1 MIRTINKI
9 IGLFL
14 LCAFVNLSYAATT
27 ASPAMIAQLKKLPKA
42 EQQRLMKQYGLSS
55 SDLNR
60 RDSSSS
66 AKESEETEA
75 FEYEETEDDWQNEFK
90 KAEDK
95 TKEPQR
101 FGLTLFSGKSSKAD
115 NSSIPVPD
123 FYVLGAGDELLVQIF
138 GKQSSSESLMIERD
152 GTIVLP
158 ELGPVVVAGL
168 TFSEAKALIADRIK
182 KQILGVDVAVSMG
195 ELKTIT
201 IFVAGEAKKPG
212 SYNVPA
218 LSTITQALTRA
229 GGISDIGSLR
239 EVSVKRSGA
248 TVVTFDIYDL
258 LLKGD
263 ARHDLQLQSGDVVFV
278 APVKALAEV
287 VGEVHRP
294 AIYEVMPGE
303 SVAKLL
309 AMAGGLKAD
318 AYPQG
323 SVLERVNA
331 KNVRDLLNLDLTDSA
346 GLNQQVRQGDVLRVG
361 GTSTRVENAVTI
373 AGAVVRPGHYA
384 WRDGLRV
391 NDLLTSLWS
400 DLHISADL
408 DYGLIIREENVAGDL
423 KVLQFN
429 LGQAIT
435 EPMSADNL
443 RLSARDLILV
453 FHQEN
458 QSFERAKLDLYF
470 REKLA
475 ESAQF
480 KPKVERPTG
489 TVMAESQLT
498 ATAAEP
504 EPKLNYEA
512 LTDQAFVLLEEKQKQ
527 DDLPAVFSEEEMSA
541 DQNWL
546 VMELNT
552 MLNSLFSNPDFLA
565 KTPHLTR
572 KELLLPVLN
581 KLKSRSSLV
590 TGPKLYSVAGEV
602 KVPGEYPLPE
612 QASVKKLIEAA
623 GGLKDSAYLQRAELT
638 RATQESVDA
647 DMQVAHFNIDLTQAA
662 KDDQQFGLMSR
673 DALNVFSIPNWNIKR
688 QFRIVGHVRFPGI
701 YTIQQ
706 GETLASILTR
716 AGGLKSTASAEG
728 AVFTRKQTKEREEE
742 QIRKLAQQLRA
753 DIASRSLTAEANAVS
768 PQDSM
773 MLIAEIEKTKPVGRL
788 VVNLEGIMNGETEF
802 DLMAED
808 GDELFVPPANTSIA
822 VVGEVQHTAS
832 HRFKKGLSIQDY
844 LDLSGGFRKRADEE
858 RVYVI
863 RADGSVYMPSRT
875 SWFAVNE
882 DKLMPGDTIVVP
894 LDTEFKDSLSVWTAV
909 TQIFYQSAVALAA
922 INSF

>member
-1 MIRTINKI
+1 VIRTMNKF

-14 LCAFVNLSYAATT
+14 LCAVVNFSYAATT
-27 ASPAMIAQLKKLPKA
+27 ASPAMIAQFKKLPKA
-42 EQQRLMKQYGLSS
+42 EQQKLMKQYGLTPA
-55 SDLNR
+55 DLNR
-60 RDSSSS
+60 RDPASSTAEFADLQSS
-66 AKESEETEA
+66 DYDNAEGDWSNSEEK
-75 FEYEETEDDWQNEFK
+75 NSG
-90 KAEDK
+90 K
-95 TKEPQR
+95 TKGSQR
-101 FGLTLFSGKSSKAD
+101 FGLTLFSGKQNKVD
-115 NSSIPVPD
+115 NSSVPVPD
-123 FYVLGAGDELLVQIF
+123 FYVLGAGDQLLVQIF
-138 GKQSSSESLMIERD
+138 GKQSSSETLTIERD
-152 GTIVLP
+152 GSIVLP
-158 ELGPVVVAGL
+158 ELGPVIVAGL
-168 TFSEAKALIADRIK
+168 TFAEAKALISDKIK

-263 ARHDLQLQSGDVVFV
+263 ASRDLQLQSGDVVFV

-287 VGEVHRP
+287 IGEVHRP
-294 AIYEVMPGE
+294 AIYEVTPGE

-309 AMAGGLKAD
+309 TMAGGLKSG

-323 SVLERVNA
+323 SVLERVNS
-331 KNVRDLLNLDLTDSA
+331 KNVRDLLNLDLTQASA
-346 GLNQQVRQGDVLRVG
+346 LNQAVKQGDVLRVG

-408 DYGLIIREENVAGDL
+408 DYGLIIREQNVAGDL
-423 KVLQFN
+423 QVIQFN

-443 RLSARDLILV
+443 RLAARDLILV

-458 QSFERAKLDLYF
+458 QSFERARLDQYF

-475 ESAQF
+475 EAKQY
-480 KPKVERPTG
+480 RP
-489 TVMAESQLT
+489 ESEINT
-498 ATAAEP
+498 ATAAGAMTPAQKTEP
-504 EPKLNYEA
+504 ALNYSA
-512 LTDQAFVLLEEKQKQ
+512 LTDQAFLLLDEKQER
-527 DDLPAVFSEEEMSA
+527 EELSA
-541 DQNWL
+541 TSVKTEQSTEQNWL
-546 VMELNT
+546 VMELQT
-552 MLNSLFSNPDFLA
+552 MLNSLFTNPEFLA
-565 KTPHLTR
+565 KTPHLSR
-572 KELLLPVLN
+572 QELLLPVLN
-581 KLKSRSSLV
+581 KLKSKSSLE
-590 TGPKLYSVAGEV
+590 TGPKLYSVTGEV
-602 KVPGEYPLPE
+602 KVPGDYPLPE

-638 RATQESVDA
+638 RATQESVES
-647 DMQVAHFNIDLTQAA
+647 DMQVTHFNIDLTKAV
-662 KDDQQFGLMSR
+662 KDEQEFGLKSR
-673 DALNVFSIPNWNIKR
+673 DSLNIFSIPNWNIKR
-688 QFRIVGHVRFPGI
+688 QFKIYGHVRFPGV

-706 GETLASILTR
+706 GETLASILSR

-728 AVFTRKQTKEREEE
+728 AVFTRQQTKEREEE

-753 DIASRSLTAEANAVS
+753 DIASRSLTAEGSSIS

-773 MLIAEIEKTKPVGRL
+773 LLIAEIEKTKPVGRL

-808 GDELFVPPANTSIA
+808 GDELFVPAANTSIA
-822 VVGEVQHTAS
+822 VVGEVQHAAS
-832 HRFKKGLSIQDY
+832 HRFKKGLSLQDY
-844 LDLSGGFRKRADEE
+844 LDLSGGFRKRADQE

-863 RADGSVYMPSRT
+863 RADGSVYIPAQK
-875 SWFAVNE
+875 SWFAVKE
-882 DKLMPGDTIVVP
+882 EKLKPGDTIVVP

>member
-9 IGLFL
+9 FGLFL
-14 LCAFVNLSYAATT
+14 LCAFINVSYAATSV
-27 ASPAMIAQLKKLPKA
+27 SPSMMAQLKKLPKA
-42 EQQRLMKQYGLSS
+42 EQQRLMKQYGLSAS
-55 SDLNR
+55 SLNR

-66 AKESEETEA
+66 LKDSSDSDS
-75 FEYEETEDDWQNEFK
+75 FEFDETEDEWENET
-90 KAEDK
+90 KATDEK
-95 TKEPQR
+95 TKGPQR
-101 FGLTLFSGKSSKAD
+101 FGLTLFSGKSRKAD
-115 NSSIPVPD
+115 NSAIPVPD

-138 GKQSSSESLMIERD
+138 GKDSSSEALLVERD

-158 ELGPVVVAGL
+158 DLGPVVVAGL
-168 TFSEAKALIADRIK
+168 TFAEAKALIIARVK

-201 IFVAGEAKKPG
+201 IFVAGEAKRPG

-218 LSTITQALTRA
+218 MSTITQALTRA

-239 EVSVKRSGA
+239 EVSVKRNGA
-248 TVVTFDIYDL
+248 SVVTFDIYDL

-263 ARHDLQLQSGDVVFV
+263 ARNDLQLQSGDVVFV
-278 APVKALAEV
+278 APVKALAQV

-303 SVAKLL
+303 SVSQLL
-309 AMAGGLKAD
+309 TMAGGLKAT

-323 SVLERVNA
+323 SVLERVNS
-331 KNVRDLLNLDLTDSA
+331 KNVRDLLNLDLTDAA
-346 GLNQQVRQGDVLRVG
+346 GLNQHVRQGDVLRVG
-361 GTSTRVENAVTI
+361 GTSSRVENAVTI

-391 NDLLTSLWS
+391 NDLLSSLWS
-400 DLHISADL
+400 DIHLSADL

-423 KVLQFN
+423 KVIQFN

-435 EPMSADNL
+435 EPMSSDNL
-443 RLSARDLILV
+443 RLSARDIILV

-458 QSFERAKLDLYF
+458 QRFERAKLDLYF
-470 REKLA
+470 REKLTESEKLKSELATISGTAGA
-475 ESAQF
+475 EAQPAAP
-480 KPKVERPTG
+480 KPD
-489 TVMAESQLT
+489 
-498 ATAAEP
+498 
-504 EPKLNYEA
+504 PKLNYEA
-512 LTDQAFVLLEEKQKQ
+512 LTDQAFALLDEKRRRESLAATGTEE
-527 DDLPAVFSEEEMSA
+527 PMTPE
-541 DQNWL
+541 QNWL
-546 VMELNT
+546 VMELTT
-552 MLNSLFSNPDFLA
+552 MLNSLFSDPQFLE
-565 KTPHLTR
+565 KTPHLNR
-572 KELLLPVLN
+572 SELLRPVLT
-581 KLKSRSSLV
+581 KLKSRSSV
-590 TGPKLYSVAGEV
+590 VAGPKLFSVTGEV
-602 KVPGEYPLPE
+602 KVPGDYPLPE

-623 GGLKDSAYLQRAELT
+623 GGLKDGAYLQRAELT
-638 RATQESVDA
+638 RATQESADA
-647 DMQVAHFNIDLTQAA
+647 DMQVAHFNIDLTQAV
-662 KDDQQFGLMSR
+662 KDEQQFALMSR

-688 QFRIVGHVRFPGI
+688 QFKIHGHVRFPGI

-716 AGGLKSTASAEG
+716 AGGLKSTGSAEG
-728 AVFTRKQTKEREEE
+728 AVFTRVQTKEREEE

-753 DIASRSLTAEANAVS
+753 DIASRSLTAEGNTIS

-773 MLIAEIEKTKPVGRL
+773 TLIAEIEKTKPVGRL
-788 VVNLEGIMNGETEF
+788 VVNLEGIMNGESEF

-808 GDELFVPPANTSIA
+808 GDELYVPPTNTSIA

-832 HRFKKGLSIQDY
+832 HRFKKGLSLQDY
-844 LDLSGGFRKRADEE
+844 LELSGGFRKRADEE

-863 RADGSVYMPSRT
+863 RADGSVYLPGQK
-875 SWFAVNE
+875 SWFAVHE
-882 DKLMPGDTIVVP
+882 DRLMPGDTIVVP
-894 LDTEFKDSLSVWTAV
+894 LDTEFKDSLSVWTAI

>member
-1 MIRTINKI
+1 VIKTVNKI
-9 IGLFL
+9 IGFL
-14 LCAFVNLSYAATT
+14 LLSCVFISPSYAATT
-27 ASPAMIAQLKKLPKA
+27 PSPAMIAQLKKLPKA
-42 EQQRLMKQYGLSS
+42 EQQRLMKQYGLTAA
-55 SDLNR
+55 DLNR
-60 RDSSSS
+60 RDSSMSTDS
-66 AKESEETEA
+66 ANTETFDTSGQALNIEEPVLDE
-75 FEYEETEDDWQNEFK
+75 K
-90 KAEDK
+90 SKG
-95 TKEPQR
+95 PQR
-101 FGLTLFSGKSSKAD
+101 FGLTLFSGKSSSAD
-115 NSSIPVPD
+115 NSAIPVPD
-123 FYVLGAGDELLVQIF
+123 FYVLGAGDQLLLQIF
-138 GKQSSSESLMIERD
+138 GKQSTSETLYIERD
-152 GTIVLP
+152 GTVLLP

-168 TFSEAKALIADRIK
+168 MFSEAKALIAERIK

-195 ELKTIT
+195 ELKTVT

-239 EVSVKRSGA
+239 EVSVKRNGT

-263 ARHDLQLQSGDVVFV
+263 ASNDLQLQSGDVVFV

-287 VGEVHRP
+287 VGEVQRP

-303 SVAKLL
+303 NVAKLL
-309 AMAGGLKAD
+309 AMAGGLKAG

-331 KNVRDLLNLDLTDSA
+331 KNVRDLLNLDITDAA
-346 GLNQQVRQGDVLRVG
+346 GLNQLVRQGDVLRVG
-361 GTSTRVENAVTI
+361 GTSARVENAVTI

-400 DLHISADL
+400 DLHISVDL
-408 DYGLIIREENVAGDL
+408 DYALIIREQSVAGDL

-458 QSFERAKLDLYF
+458 QTFERAKLDEYF
-470 REKLA
+470 REKLIA
-475 ESAQF
+475 SERF
-480 KPKVERPTG
+480 KPETDKS
-489 TVMAESQLT
+489 AAAFASQQQS
-498 ATAAEP
+498 ANQQ
-504 EPKLNYEA
+504 PKQNLNYEA
-512 LTDQAFVLLEEKQKQ
+512 LTDQAFKLLEEKKKQ
-527 DDLPAVFSEEEMSA
+527 DEWQTQSA
-541 DQNWL
+541 ENDMTPEQNWL
-546 VMELNT
+546 LMELNS
-552 MLNSLFSNPDFLA
+552 MLNALFSNPELLA
-565 KTPHLTR
+565 KTPNLSRT
-572 KELLLPVLN
+572 ELLLPVLN
-581 KLKSRSSLV
+581 KLKTKSSV
-590 TGPKLYSVAGEV
+590 ESGPKLLSISGEV
-602 KVPGEYPLPE
+602 KVPGDYPLPE
-612 QASVKKLIEAA
+612 QASVKKLLQAA

-638 RATQESVDA
+638 RASQASVDA
-647 DMQVAHFNIDLTQAA
+647 DMQVSHFNIDLTKAA
-662 KDDQQFGLMSR
+662 QDEQQFGLVSR
-673 DALNVFSIPNWNIKR
+673 DALNVFAIPNWNVKR
-688 QFRIVGHVRFPGI
+688 QFKIAGHVRFPGV

-706 GETLASILTR
+706 GETLASVLTR

-742 QIRKLAQQLRA
+742 QIRKLAQQLRS
-753 DIASRSLTAEANAVS
+753 DIASRSLTAEGSTIS

-773 MLIAEIEKTKPVGRL
+773 LLIAEIEKTKPVGRL
-788 VVNLEGIMNGETEF
+788 VVNLEGVMSGQEEY

-808 GDELFVPPANTSIA
+808 GDELFIPATNTSIA
-822 VVGEVQHTAS
+822 VVGEVQHAAS
-832 HRFKKGLSIQDY
+832 HRFKKGLSLQDY

-863 RADGSVYMPSRT
+863 RADGSVYKPSQK
-875 SWFAVNE
+875 SWFAVE
-882 DKLMPGDTIVVP
+882 QDALMAGDTIVVP
-894 LDTEFKDSLSVWTAV
+894 LDTEFKDSLSVWTEI

>member
-27 ASPAMIAQLKKLPKA
+27 ASPAMLAQLKKLPKA
-42 EQQRLMKQYGLSS
+42 EQQRLMKQYGLSA

-60 RDSSSS
+60 RDLGSS
-66 AKESEETEA
+66 ASEPVDPQSFADEES
-75 FEYEETEDDWQNEFK
+75 DSDWQNENK
-90 KAEDK
+90 KPDEK
-95 TKEPQR
+95 TKGPQR
-101 FGLTLFSGKSSKAD
+101 FGLTLFSGKTSKAD

-123 FYVLGAGDELLVQIF
+123 FYVLGAGDQLLVQIF

-168 TFSEAKALIADRIK
+168 TFSEAKALIAERIK

-263 ARHDLQLQSGDVVFV
+263 ASKDLQLQSGDVVFV

-287 VGEVHRP
+287 AGEVHRP

-309 AMAGGLKAD
+309 SMAGGLKAG

-331 KNVRDLLNLDLTDSA
+331 KNVRDLLNLDLTDAS

-361 GTSTRVENAVTI
+361 GTSARVENAVTI

-470 REKLA
+470 REKVAEAAKYKPETDRAMSSMMTEQQLA
-475 ESAQF
+475 AQ
-480 KPKVERPTG
+480 K
-489 TVMAESQLT
+489 
-498 ATAAEP
+498 P
-504 EPKLNYEA
+504 EPPLNYEA
-512 LTDQAFVLLEEKQKQ
+512 LTDQAFMLLEQKQ
-527 DDLPAVFSEEEMSA
+527 QREDLSLAASAEEMSA

-546 VMELNT
+546 VMELQT
-552 MLNSLFSNPDFLA
+552 LLNSLFSNPDFLA

-581 KLKSRSSLV
+581 KLKSRSSLL
-590 TGPKLYSVAGEV
+590 TGPKLYSVTGEV

-638 RATQESVDA
+638 RATQETVEA
-647 DMQVAHFNIDLTQAA
+647 DMQVAHFNIDLTKAA
-662 KDDQQFGLMSR
+662 RDEQDFGLVSR
-673 DALNVFSIPNWNIKR
+673 DSLNVFAIPNWNIKR
-688 QFRIVGHVRFPGI
+688 QFKIYGHVRFPGV

-706 GETLASILTR
+706 GETLASLLTR

-753 DIASRSLTAEANAVS
+753 DIASRSLTAEGSTIS

-773 MLIAEIEKTKPVGRL
+773 LLIAEIEKTKPVGRL

-808 GDELFVPPANTSIA
+808 GDELFVPAANTSIA
-822 VVGEVQHTAS
+822 VVGEVQHAAS
-832 HRFKKGLSIQDY
+832 HRFKKGLSLDDY
-844 LDLSGGFRKRADEE
+844 LDLSGGFRKRADQE

-863 RADGSVYMPSRT
+863 RADGSVYMPGQK
-875 SWFAVNE
+875 SWFA
-882 DKLMPGDTIVVP
+882 DSDSRLMPGDTIVVP

>member
-60 RDSSSS
+60 RDSSSTT
-66 AKESEETEA
+66 KESADSEA
-75 FEYEETEDDWQNEFK
+75 FAYQDTEDNWQNEFNK
-90 KAEDK
+90 TEEK
-95 TKEPQR
+95 TKGPQR
-101 FGLTLFSGKSSKAD
+101 FGLALFSGKSDRAD

-138 GKQSSSESLMIERD
+138 GKQSSSESLLIERD

-218 LSTITQALTRA
+218 LSTVTQALTRA
-229 GGISDIGSLR
+229 GGISEIGSLR
-239 EVSVKRSGA
+239 EVSVKRNGA

-263 ARHDLQLQSGDVVFV
+263 ARNDLQLQSGDVVFV

-287 VGEVHRP
+287 SGEVHRP

-309 AMAGGLKAD
+309 AMAGGLKAT

-323 SVLERVNA
+323 SVLERVNS
-331 KNVRDLLNLDLTDSA
+331 KNVRDLLNLDLTAAA
-346 GLNQQVRQGDVLRVG
+346 GLGQMVRQGDVLRVG

-408 DYGLIIREENVAGDL
+408 DYALIIREESVAGDL

-475 ESAQF
+475 ESEQF
-480 KPKVERPTG
+480 KPQAEKPVEPVAT
-489 TVMAESQLT
+489 EPQLT
-498 ATAAEP
+498 AQKP

-512 LTDQAFVLLEEKQKQ
+512 LTDQAFMLLEEKQKREE
-527 DDLPAVFSEEEMSA
+527 LPPAFAEEDMSSE
-541 DQNWL
+541 QNWL

-552 MLNSLFSNPDFLA
+552 LLNALFSNPDFLA
-565 KTPHLTR
+565 KTPHLSR

-590 TGPKLYSVAGEV
+590 TGPKLFSVTGEV

-612 QASVKKLIEAA
+612 RASVKKLIEAA

-647 DMQVAHFNIDLTQAA
+647 DMQVAHFNIDLTKAVKEEQE
-662 KDDQQFGLMSR
+662 FSLMSR

-688 QFRIVGHVRFPGI
+688 QFRIYGHVRFPGI

-728 AVFTRKQTKEREEE
+728 AIFTRKQTKEREEE

-753 DIASRSLTAEANAVS
+753 DIASRSLTAEANAIS

-808 GDELFVPPANTSIA
+808 GDELFVPPTNTSIA

-832 HRFKKGLSIQDY
+832 HRFKKGLSLQDY

-863 RADGSVYMPSRT
+863 RADGSVYMPGQK
-875 SWFAVNE
+875 SWFSTSE

-894 LDTEFKDSLSVWTAV
+894 LDTEFKDSLSVWTAI